1 MSLKDRIKKLE
12 QSQGIDVPH
21 KLIIVNVYNARRE
34 ATDAEVEA
42 LKKTLKGDSLVLWN
56 GERFF
61 TSLDDYMEADNPLT
75 EAELAERKDNVLLS
89 ERGEL

>member
-1 MSLKDRIKKLE
+1 
-12 QSQGIDVPH
+12 
-21 KLIIVNVYNARRE
+21 VYNARRE

-42 LKKTLKGDSLVLWN
+42 LKARLKKDSLVLWN

-75 EAELAERKDNVLLS
+75 EAEVAERKDNVLLS